1 MTVSGDFLG
10 DLHHLADAM
19 GVDWDEAQR
28 RERSTTPP
36 NCTART
42 KGNWRLEGSG
52 RTCLAGSPRHRV
64 RRGPALPH
72 AVHTYP

>member
-28 RERSTTPP
+28 R
-36 NCTART
+36 
-42 KGNWRLEGSG
+42 G
-52 RTCLAGSPRHRV
+52 
-64 RRGPALPH
+64 
-72 AVHTYP
+72 AVHYTAELYGAD